1 MYFVEFLQIKIR
13 LLVDSSLILP
23 STSPSNQINTISFF
37 GILSWWSKSKT
48 VNAILKISTLQ
59 WIPKQKKSS
68 WSGQVLRLACF
79 SNSKWVGEL
88 FFCDTQEKSSL
99 FFPSIYENSSI
110 NSNTQKV
117 PQHADQFWIFGVP
130 LLWQDLN
137 QFWTQKVFIS
147 VVPILRQK
155 LNQSLLFTFVLPT
168 KTFAFT
174 HTQQLWNII
183 LKICW
188 K

>member
-37 GILSWWSKSKT
+37 GILSLWRKSKT
-48 VNAILKISTLQ
+48 VNEIAKLSTLQ
-59 WIPKQKKSS
+59 RIPKQKKSF
-68 WSGQVLRLACF
+68 WSGQVLRLASF
-79 SNSKWVGEL
+79 SNSKWAGEL

-99 FFPSIYENSSI
+99 FFPSIYVP
-110 NSNTQKV
+110 SNNQKV
-117 PQHADQFWIFGVP
+117 PQHADHFWIFGVP

-168 KTFAFT
+168 KTFTFT
-174 HTQQLWNII
+174 HT
-183 LKICW
+183 
-188 K
+188 